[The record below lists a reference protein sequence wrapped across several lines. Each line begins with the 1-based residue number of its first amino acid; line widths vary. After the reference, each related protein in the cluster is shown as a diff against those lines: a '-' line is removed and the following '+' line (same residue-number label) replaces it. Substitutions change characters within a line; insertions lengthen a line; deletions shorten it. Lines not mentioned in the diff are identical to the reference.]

1 MLELLLVLILV
12 GVVLAL
18 VERTR
23 VVDPSVLW
31 AMRVIVLVI
40 VAIYLVRALGLD
52 TPLPRLR

>member
-1 MLELLLVLILV
+1 LV